1 MNIPIKLSG
10 SYFIASCMK
19 TFKYILHISKV
30 HVYLLFVAVDI
41 SFRQRNYFASEA
53 QGFMNITL
61 ESSVPIN
68 FPYSVA
74 ILTLQS
80 NPVSA
85 TGEIIMWLDV
95 MIF

>member
-1 MNIPIKLSG
+1 MCIY
-10 SYFIASCMK
+10 YFI
-19 TFKYILHISKV
+19 V
-30 HVYLLFVAVDI
+30 FVAVDI

-85 TGEIIMWLDV
+85 TGEIITWLDV
-95 MIF
+95 MMIF